1 MALEPADGLREA
13 ATLRVHNQVDGPAA
27 ALTAAMVEELRA
39 GDTQHRAWALPARP
53 VERVLVVAELGGER
67 LEWAM
72 ADGAGTRAPELRVVI
87 IHDADSWA
95 DGSGG
100 GRDCRSD
107 CSWHDLRTAVLE
119 MPDVDGVELVEGGS
133 GKREVGDAVDLP
145 WQAARGLEQGLDR
158 GRLEQRQFAAGQVQP
173 VQQVGLKFVAQQTAE
188 VVSHDDTL
196 AGVALFS
203 WTPKIAWI
211 GRGCSLER
219 RGQGGPKR

>member
-1 MALEPADGLREA
+1 
-13 ATLRVHNQVDGPAA
+13 
-27 ALTAAMVEELRA
+27 
-39 GDTQHRAWALPARP
+39 
-53 VERVLVVAELGGER
+53 
-67 LEWAM
+67 
-72 ADGAGTRAPELRVVI
+72 
-87 IHDADSWA
+87 
-95 DGSGG
+95 
-100 GRDCRSD
+100 
-107 CSWHDLRTAVLE
+107 

-188 VVSHDDTL
+188 VVSHD
-196 AGVALFS
+196 GVALFS

-219 RGQGGPKR
+219 WG